1 MRKVKPYEEEYKKR
15 AVEMLRSSEKSMTQL
30 ARELGC
36 SATALADW
44 KRKYDDPLSGCLEP
58 KEASIDELR
67 KENKRL
73 RKELNLVTEQREIL
87 KKATAILGQ

>member
-1 MRKVKPYEEEYKKR
+1 MKHVKPYEEEFKKR
-15 AVEMLRSSEKSMTQL
+15 SVQMLRSSGKPMKQL

-44 KRKYDDPLSGCLEP
+44 KRKYDDPLKGYLDPGEISM
-58 KEASIDELR
+58 DEL
-67 KENKRL
+67 KAENKRL
-73 RKELNLVTEQREIL
+73 RKELVYVTEQREIL